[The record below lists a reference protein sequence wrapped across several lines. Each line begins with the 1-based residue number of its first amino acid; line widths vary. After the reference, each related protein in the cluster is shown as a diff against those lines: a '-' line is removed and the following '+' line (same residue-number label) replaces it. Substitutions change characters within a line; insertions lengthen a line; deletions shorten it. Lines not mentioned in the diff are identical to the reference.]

1 MLNYACHSMR
11 VLGCDTGRDCL
22 RHAADQSKRPTLPH
36 IDLVS

>member
-22 RHAADQSKRPTLPH
+22 RHADQSKRPTLPH